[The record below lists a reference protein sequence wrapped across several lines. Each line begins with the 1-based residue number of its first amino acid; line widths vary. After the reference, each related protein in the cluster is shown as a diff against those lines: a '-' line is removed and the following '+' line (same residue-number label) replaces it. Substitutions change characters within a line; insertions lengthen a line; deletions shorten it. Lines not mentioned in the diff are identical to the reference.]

1 MTDGLSEDSTDEEDA
16 DPAKK
21 KARKAK
27 KMKTTLQQVTKM
39 TFWVSSVLLIAVAAM
54 RFTIVDMQTT
64 HEAIMNCYFFFFGIV
79 VAL

>member
-1 MTDGLSEDSTDEEDA
+1 MLQGLSDVTTDEEDG

-21 KARKAK
+21 KAK
-27 KMKTTLQQVTKM
+27 KVKKIKSTLQQVTKM
-39 TFWVSSVLLIAVAAM
+39 SFLVSSVLLIAVAAM
-54 RFTIVDMQTT
+54 RFTIVDMQST